1 MTNYAQEKNEYAEY
15 GKRLKKCIGEIE
27 SSEMLSRVEE
37 FKRVGKKPFPL
48 QLKHQSLESYAEDL
62 NQWQKN

>member
-15 GKRLKKCIGEIE
+15 GKCLKGCIGEIE
-27 SSEMLSRVEE
+27 SSEMLSRVKE
-37 FKRVGKKPFPL
+37 FKRVGKKPFQL